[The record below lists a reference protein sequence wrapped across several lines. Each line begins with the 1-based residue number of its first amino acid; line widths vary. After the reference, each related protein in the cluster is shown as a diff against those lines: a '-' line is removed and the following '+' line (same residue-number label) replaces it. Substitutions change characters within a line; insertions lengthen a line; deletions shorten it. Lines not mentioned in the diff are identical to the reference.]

1 MENFSSKTNLRIVF
15 ALAAVAVMLVLTVGS
30 AFWAFTGAE
39 DAARARK
46 HTSEVLDGADAFLLG
61 LKDAETGQRGY
72 LLTGDEA
79 FLAPYIAE
87 RHNAAGQ
94 LEALRQRTKIDEA
107 RDHLNAVTPL
117 LEARL
122 TLLSQTIALYRAH
135 QAADAMEVVRAGQG
149 KRLMDSIRFEMH
161 RFRQIEAA
169 ALAHN
174 EAKFQSNLHLLFG
187 IIATAGL
194 FAFLLVLAFAWLVY
208 RETQS
213 RLRDLLLS
221 ETQHSLALQEQS
233 NQQLQ
238 QLNAALQASE
248 EKLSVTLNSIGDGV
262 IATDAQGRVVILNP
276 LAEQLT
282 GWTLAEAANRPMEE
296 VFHIINQE
304 TRQSAPIP
312 VADTLAYGTLQAL
325 ANDTILVA
333 RDGTECAIADSCSP
347 IRDRSGQVVGAVL
360 VFRDVAEIKRFERS
374 LQEKNVE
381 LEHASHMK
389 SEFLATMSHE
399 LRTPLN
405 AIIGFSEALKD
416 GLIGELSESQKEYV
430 GDIFSSGRHLLSLI
444 NDILDLSK
452 VEAGM
457 MTLELDPVDI
467 KSLLLNS
474 LSIMKEK
481 AAAQRIDVKVQAG
494 EDLGVPRLDM
504 RKTKQIVYN
513 LLSNAVKFTPD
524 GGHVKLSARRVAR
537 SEVGA
542 LQGDWLVRSF
552 PLAES
557 DYQEF
562 LEISVQD
569 SGIGIA
575 EKNLDKLFQPFS
587 QIDSSLARKYG
598 GTGLGLAMVRQ
609 MAELHGGAVAVASAE
624 GQGSV
629 FAAWLP
635 IRAADDDAVVAPAP
649 TASPRPTAVAAL
661 TAPGERVALVVE
673 DDPKSADLLEL
684 LLHAEGFHILRA
696 ASAEEALL
704 LAPQQALSLITLDI
718 QLPGMNGWTFLEHL
732 RKNDGAL
739 ASVPVVVVAA
749 LDYADMALVRGA
761 GAVLQ
766 KPVSRVQLKSAI
778 DHLGLPQLRDHIHT
792 VLVVDND
799 PKAVEVIATF
809 LPSPAY
815 AVVRAYGGTEAI
827 ALARRVHP
835 DLILL
840 DLMMPDVT
848 GFDVVHALQ
857 RDVDT
862 ARIPIVVVTA
872 KQVTEQDRAMLNQY
886 AGGEV
891 RIVEKA
897 GFDQL
902 RFISEVRR
910 ALAPKP

>member
-1 MENFSSKTNLRIVF
+1 MENFSAKTNLRIAF
-15 ALAAVAVMLVLTVGS
+15 ALAAVAVMLALTVGS

-61 LKDAETGQRGY
+61 LKDAETGQRGF

-79 FLAPYIAE
+79 FLAPYTAE
-87 RHNAAGQ
+87 RYNATLQ

-107 RDHLNAVTPL
+107 RNHLNAVVPL
-117 LEARL
+117 LNARML
-122 TLLSQTIALYRAH
+122 ILSQTIALYRGH
-135 QAADAMEVVRAGQG
+135 RVADALEMVRAGQG
-149 KRLMDSIRFEMH
+149 KRLMDSIRFEMS
-161 RFRQIEAA
+161 RFRQLEAA
-169 ALAHN
+169 ALAKN
-174 EAKFQSNLHLLFG
+174 EARFQSNLHLLFAV
-187 IIATAGL
+187 IATAGL
-194 FAFLLVLAFAWLVY
+194 FAFLLMLAFAWLVY

-213 RLRDLLLS
+213 RLRDLLLT

-233 NQQLQ
+233 NQKLQ

-262 IATDAQGRVVILNP
+262 IATDAQGHVVILNP

-325 ANDTILVA
+325 ADDTILVA

-347 IRDRSGQVVGAVL
+347 IRDRTGQVVGAVL

-381 LEHASHMK
+381 LERASHMK

-416 GLIGELSESQKEYV
+416 GLIGELSDAQKEYV
-430 GDIFSSGRHLLSLI
+430 GDIFTSGRHLLSLI

-467 KSLLLNS
+467 KSLLQNS
-474 LSIMKEK
+474 LSILKEK
-481 AAAQRIDVKVQAG
+481 AATQRIDVKVQAG

-537 SEVGA
+537 SEVGV

-552 PLAES
+552 LLAES

-624 GQGSV
+624 GQGSI

-635 IRAADDDAVVAPAP
+635 IRDPEGAATAAPPPQAP
-649 TASPRPTAVAAL
+649 SPKTPIAA
-661 TAPGERVALVVE
+661 TGERMALVVE
-673 DDPKSADLLEL
+673 DDSQSGDLLEL

-704 LAPQQALSLITLDI
+704 LAPQQPLSLITLDI

-732 RKNDGAL
+732 RKNDGPL

-749 LDYADMALVRGA
+749 LDYGDMALVRGA

-766 KPVSRVQLKSAI
+766 KPVSRVQLKTAI
-778 DHLGLPQLRDHIHT
+778 DHLGLPQLRDHVHT

-862 ARIPIVVVTA
+862 AHIPIVVVTA

-891 RIVEKA
+891 HIVEKA
-897 GFDQL
+897 GFEHL
-902 RFISEVRR
+902 RFIGEVRR